1 VRVLVEHVE
10 RNLAMLENEGEI
22 VEEQPEVVVVQQDPE
37 EQVRRELVEHP
48 EILDAA
54 VERKMR
60 KFAPSGIVVFL
71 IGVVVIALGLFV
83 HTADNA
89 TFGGFMV
96 GVGVI
101 VVIIG
106 ICRFLI
112 GLIRPIV
119 PSQL

>member
-1 VRVLVEHVE
+1 
-10 RNLAMLENEGEI
+10 MLENEGEI
-22 VEEQPEVVVVQQDPE
+22 VEEQPEVVVVQLDPE
-37 EQVRRELVEHP
+37 EQVKRELEEHP
-48 EILDAA
+48 EILEAV

-60 KFAPSGIVVFL
+60 KFAPSGFIIAIVGVIL
-71 IGVVVIALGLFV
+71 IAVGLFV
-83 HTADNA
+83 HSADNA
-89 TFGGFMV
+89 MMGGFLV